1 MSTRTRTSTQEQRP
15 SLYDEEHLDLEAMS
29 DEELEDMLFEEEKV
43 ESKGL
48 FNLPTMA
55 GLSLILV
62 GVAYIFQQ
70 LGLWS
75 GLDLRVL
82 ASMLPWLAGILIIL
96 LGFGVLGWRPGR
108 RSRKDKRRERAMAKA
123 APAASKAASR
133 KAGRGRLQKSADK
146 KLAGVAGGI
155 ADYFG
160 IDATLVRI
168 AFVIGTI
175 ASQGTFLLGYI
186 ILSFVMPAPE
196 KPSLEE
202 RITIIRDS

>member
-29 DEELEDMLFEEEKV
+29 DQELEDMLFDEEKV

-108 RSRKDKRRERAMAKA
+108 RSRKDKRRERAVAKP
-123 APAASKAASR
+123 APVVGKASKRS
-133 KAGRGRLQKSADK
+133 GRGRLQKSADK
-146 KLAGVAGGI
+146 KLAGVAGGL

>member
-29 DEELEDMLFEEEKV
+29 DEDLEDMLFDEEKV

-108 RSRKDKRRERAMAKA
+108 RNRKDKRRERAVAKA
-123 APAASKAASR
+123 APAAGKASKR
-133 KAGRGRLQKSADK
+133 TGRGRLQKSADK

-160 IDATLVRI
+160 IDATIVRI

-175 ASQGTFLLGYI
+175 ASQGTFLLGYL
-186 ILSFVMPAPE
+186 ILSFVMPAPD

>member
-29 DEELEDMLFEEEKV
+29 DEDLEDMLFDEEKV

-108 RSRKDKRRERAMAKA
+108 RNRKDKRRERAVAKA
-123 APAASKAASR
+123 APTAGKSSKR
-133 KAGRGRLQKSADK
+133 AGRNRLQKSADK

-160 IDATLVRI
+160 IDATIVRI

-175 ASQGTFLLGYI
+175 ASQGTFLLGYL
-186 ILSFVMPAPE
+186 ILSFVMPAPD